1 MSTDTHTTTIE
12 ILPAVADFLQRKHQ
26 LLIDGRWVPAQSGE
40 SFATLNP
47 ANGETLCCVAA
58 GDAVDVDAAVTA
70 AQRALPGWAALMPAQ
85 RERLLHRFADLMEQH
100 KEELAQL
107 ETLDNGKPFRLAFNV
122 DVNVAIG
129 QMRYYA
135 GWPTKL
141 TGETY
146 AVSSPGFHVYTR
158 REPVGVCAAITP
170 WNYSLVMAAQKIGP
184 ALAAGNTLVLKPA
197 EQTPLTALRLGELA
211 LEAGIPPG
219 VLNVVTGFGHTAGA
233 ALSQHPGVAKV
244 AFTGSTEVGKAIQRA
259 AADNL
264 KRVSLE
270 LGGKSPLIL
279 FDDVENLDA
288 AAEAALWAIF
298 SNSGQNCVAGSRL
311 FVQAGIYDAVLA
323 RLATR
328 TQQLVVG
335 PGLDTATDLGP
346 LISAEQ
352 LARVQRYIE
361 AGKRSGA
368 TLVTGGKR
376 LGGRLASGYF
386 LEPTIFTQVADD
398 TAIACE
404 EIFGPVLSVFR
415 FKDEEEVIMRAN
427 ALPFGLAAG
436 VWTQHLG
443 RAHRMAARLKA
454 GVVWINTYDWFD
466 PAVPFGGIG
475 ESGIGREL
483 GQQVIEA
490 YTELKSVWVKV
501 DDGIHITQ

>member
-1 MSTDTHTTTIE
+1 MPANTHTTTIE
-12 ILPAVADFLQRKHQ
+12 ILPAVADFLRCKHH
-26 LLIDGRWVPAQSGE
+26 LLIDGRSVPAQSGE

-47 ANGETLCCVAA
+47 ANGETLCSVAA
-58 GDAVDVDAAVTA
+58 GDASDVDAAVA
-70 AQRALPGWAALMPAQ
+70 AARRALPGWAALAPAQ
-85 RERLLHRFADLMEQH
+85 REQLLHRFADLMEAH

-107 ETLDNGKPFRLAFNV
+107 ETLDNGKPLRIALNV
-122 DVNVAIG
+122 EVNVAIG

-135 GWPTKL
+135 GWPSKL

-146 AVSSPGFHVYTR
+146 AVSAPGFHVYTR

-219 VLNVVTGFGHTAGA
+219 VLNVVTGFGSTAGV
-233 ALSQHPGVAKV
+233 ALTHHPGVAKV

-259 AADNL
+259 AADTL

-279 FDDVENLDA
+279 FNDVENLDT

-311 FVQAGIYDAVLA
+311 FVQAGIYDTVIE
-323 RLATR
+323 RLAAR
-328 TQQLVVG
+328 AQQLVVG
-335 PGLDTATDLGP
+335 PGLEPATDLGP

-352 LARVQRYIE
+352 LERVQRYVE
-361 AGKRSGA
+361 TGKRSGA
-368 TLVTGGKR
+368 ALVTGGER
-376 LGGRLASGYF
+376 LGGRLARGYF
-386 LEPTIFTQVADD
+386 LAPTIFVHVADNA
-398 TAIACE
+398 AIACK

-415 FKDEEEVIMRAN
+415 FEDEDEVVARAN

-443 RAHRMAARLKA
+443 RAHRIAERLKA

-466 PAVPFGGIG
+466 PAVPFGGMG
-475 ESGIGREL
+475 ESGVGREL
-483 GQQVIEA
+483 GRQVMEA
-490 YTELKSVWVKV
+490 YTELKAVWVKV
-501 DDGIHITQ
+501 K